1 MILKFELNTI
11 YSETSLENIEKQK
24 QNFTN
29 IIAVWNRDYIDE
41 AELKKENNE
50 REDIYTYEG
59 FSDEEILYYYL
70 NRQTHFD
77 QEKRIKDE
85 SRILYAR
92 DLSQFYFF
100 IKQSTEFLQQ
110 DVKDFKDGQVWRNL
124 RKRHIRNYQKWLSQ
138 EAISYQSKEK
148 YKVSTISRKLGVIRS
163 YLKWLYEIQY
173 IQEPLHVEI
182 LSATV
187 NKKHKPKR
195 ELSYE
200 EVKQLLNYYK
210 DNEINYALLS
220 VLATTGLR
228 VAEVAHAKWEDL
240 EYDAIRGRYY
250 LTVDTKGDNERI
262 VSINKEI
269 FNRIVAFRI
278 RRRLPVDI
286 GNKNGK
292 TIFQTKNHTAYRENY
307 LSQYISKI
315 IKDTKLPFTENIRIT
330 PHFFRHF
337 YVQYLYD
344 YKGLAPHVI
353 AAAVGHKN
361 DRTTKENYL
370 KQRLTKDNDA
380 GNLIDE
386 DEF

>member
-1 MILKFELNTI
+1 MNFKLNTI
-11 YSETSLENIEKQK
+11 HGETYLENIEKQK
-24 QNFTN
+24 QNFSN
-29 IIAVWNRDYIDE
+29 IIAIWNQDYINE
-41 AELKKENNE
+41 AEFKKENNE
-50 REDIYTYEG
+50 RENSYTYEG

-77 QEKRIKDE
+77 QEKRIKDA
-85 SRILYAR
+85 SRTLYAR

-110 DVKDFKDGQVWRNL
+110 DVKDYVVGQVWRNL

-148 YKVSTISRKLGVIRS
+148 YKTSTISRKLGVIRS

-182 LSATV
+182 LSTTV
-187 NKKHKPKR
+187 NKHHKPKR

-200 EVKQLLNYYK
+200 EVKQLLHCYK

-262 VSINKEI
+262 VSINKDI
-269 FNRIVAFRI
+269 FKRIIAFRI
-278 RRRLPVDI
+278 RRRLPVNI
-286 GNKNGK
+286 GNKNGG
-292 TIFQTKNHTAYRENY
+292 TIFQTKNYTAYRENY

-344 YKGLAPHVI
+344 YKGLAPHII

-380 GNLIDE
+380 GNLILE

>member
-1 MILKFELNTI
+1 MLKFELNSI
-11 YSETSLENIEKQK
+11 HNETSLENIENNK
-24 QNFTN
+24 QNFVN
-29 IIAVWNRDYIDE
+29 IISVWNRDYIDN
-41 AELKKENNE
+41 AEFKKENNE
-50 REDIYTYEG
+50 REDFYTYEG

-85 SRILYAR
+85 SRTLYAR

-148 YKVSTISRKLGVIRS
+148 YKTSTVSRKLGVVRS

-173 IQEPLHVEI
+173 IHEPLHVEI
-182 LSATV
+182 LSTTV
-187 NKKHKPKR
+187 NEQHKPKR

-210 DNEINYALLS
+210 NNEINYGLLS

-228 VAEVAHAKWEDL
+228 VAEVAHAKWENL

-250 LTVDTKGDNERI
+250 LTVDTKGNNERI

-286 GNKNGK
+286 GNKDGK

-344 YKGLAPHVI
+344 YKGLAPHLI

-380 GNLIDE
+380 GNLINE

>member
-1 MILKFELNTI
+1 MKFEINTLHKD
-11 YSETSLENIEKQK
+11 SSLEIIEKQK
-24 QNFTN
+24 QEFAN
-29 IIAVWNRDYIDE
+29 IIAIWNEDILKQ
-41 AELKKENNE
+41 AEQRKENNE
-50 REDIYTYEG
+50 REDKQTYDS

-77 QEKRIKDE
+77 KEKRIKDN
-85 SRILYAR
+85 SRVLYAR

-100 IKQSTEFLQQ
+100 VTKSTEFLQQ
-110 DVKDFKDGQVWRNL
+110 DVKDYEDDRIWRNL
-124 RKRHIRNYQKWLSQ
+124 RKRHIRNYQRWLSE
-138 EAISYQSKEK
+138 EAVSYQSKEK
-148 YKVSTISRKLGVIRS
+148 YKASTISRKLGVIRS

-182 LSATV
+182 LSTTV
-187 NKKHKPKR
+187 NKHHKPKR

-200 EVKQLLNYYK
+200 EVKQLLHYYK

-240 EYDAIRGRYY
+240 EYDDIRGRYY
-250 LTVDTKGDNERI
+250 LTVDTKGDDERI

-278 RRRLPVDI
+278 RRRLPINI
-286 GNKNGK
+286 GNKNGG
-292 TIFQTKNHTAYRENY
+292 TIFQTKNHSAYRENY
-307 LSQYISKI
+307 LSQYVSKV
-315 IKDTKLPFTENIRIT
+315 IKDTKLAFTENIRIT

-344 YKGLAPHVI
+344 YKGLAPHII

-380 GNLIDE
+380 GNLISE

>member
-1 MILKFELNTI
+1 MKFELNSI
-11 YSETSLENIEKQK
+11 HNETSLENIENNK
-24 QNFTN
+24 QNFVN
-29 IIAVWNRDYIDE
+29 IISVWNRDYIDN
-41 AELKKENNE
+41 AEFKKENNE
-50 REDIYTYEG
+50 REDFYTYEG

-77 QEKRIKDE
+77 QEKRIKDV
-85 SRILYAR
+85 SRTLYAR

-110 DVKDFKDGQVWRNL
+110 DVKDFKNGQVWRNL
-124 RKRHIRNYQKWLSQ
+124 RKRHIRNYQRWLSQ

-148 YKVSTISRKLGVIRS
+148 YKTSTVSRKLGVIRS
-163 YLKWLYEIQY
+163 YLRWLYEIQY
-173 IQEPLHVEI
+173 IHEPLHVEI
-182 LSATV
+182 LSTTV
-187 NKKHKPKR
+187 NEQHKPKR

-200 EVKQLLNYYK
+200 EVKQLLNFYK
-210 DNEINYALLS
+210 DNEINYGLLS

-240 EYDAIRGRYY
+240 EYDTIRGRYY
-250 LTVDTKGDNERI
+250 LTVDTKGDGERI

-380 GNLIDE
+380 GNLIKE

>member
-1 MILKFELNTI
+1 MKFELNSI
-11 YSETSLENIEKQK
+11 HNETSLENNK
-24 QNFTN
+24 QNFVN
-29 IIAVWNRDYIDE
+29 IISVWNRDYIDK
-41 AELKKENNE
+41 AEFKKDNNE
-50 REDIYTYEG
+50 REDFYTYEG

-70 NRQTHFD
+70 NRQIHFD

-85 SRILYAR
+85 SRTLYAR

-100 IKQSTEFLQQ
+100 IKQSTKFLQQ
-110 DVKDFKDGQVWRNL
+110 DVKDFKNGQFWRNL
-124 RKRHIRNYQKWLSQ
+124 RKRHIRNYQRWLSQ

-148 YKVSTISRKLGVIRS
+148 YKTSTVSRKLGVVRS
-163 YLKWLYEIQY
+163 YLRWLYEIQY
-173 IQEPLHVEI
+173 IHEPLHVEI
-182 LSATV
+182 LSTTV
-187 NKKHKPKR
+187 NEQHKPKR

-200 EVKQLLNYYK
+200 EVKQLLNFFK
-210 DNEINYALLS
+210 DNEINYGLLS

-380 GNLIDE
+380 GNLIKE

>member
-1 MILKFELNTI
+1 MKFELNTI
-11 YSETSLENIEKQK
+11 HSETSLENIEKQK
-24 QNFTN
+24 QNFAN
-29 IIAVWNRDYIDE
+29 IIAIWNEDILKQ
-41 AELKKENNE
+41 AEQRKENNE
-50 REDIYTYEG
+50 REDKQTYDS

-77 QEKRIKDE
+77 KEKRIKDN
-85 SRILYAR
+85 SRVLYAR

-100 IKQSTEFLQQ
+100 VTKSTEFLQQ
-110 DVKDFKDGQVWRNL
+110 DVKDYEDDRIWRNL
-124 RKRHIRNYQKWLSQ
+124 RKRHIRNYQRWLSE
-138 EAISYQSKEK
+138 EAVSYQSKEK
-148 YKVSTISRKLGVIRS
+148 YKASTISRKLGVIRS

-182 LSATV
+182 LSTTV
-187 NKKHKPKR
+187 NKHHKPKR

-200 EVKQLLNYYK
+200 EVKQLLHYYK

-240 EYDAIRGRYY
+240 EYDDIRGRYY

-278 RRRLPVDI
+278 RRRLPVNI
-286 GNKNGK
+286 GNKNGG

-370 KQRLTKDNDA
+370 KQRLTKDNDV
-380 GNLIDE
+380 GNLIGD

>member
-1 MILKFELNTI
+1 MKFELNTI
-11 YSETSLENIEKQK
+11 HSETSLENIEKQK
-24 QNFTN
+24 QNFAN
-29 IIAVWNRDYIDE
+29 IIAIWNEDILKQ
-41 AELKKENNE
+41 AEQRKENNE
-50 REDIYTYEG
+50 REDKQTYDS

-77 QEKRIKDE
+77 KEKRIKDN
-85 SRILYAR
+85 SRVLYAR

-100 IKQSTEFLQQ
+100 VKKSTEFLQQ
-110 DVKDFKDGQVWRNL
+110 DVKDYEDDRIWKNL
-124 RKRHIRNYQKWLSQ
+124 RKRHIRNYQRWLSE
-138 EAISYQSKEK
+138 EAVSYQSKEK
-148 YKVSTISRKLGVIRS
+148 YKASTISRKLGVIRS

-182 LSATV
+182 LSTTV
-187 NKKHKPKR
+187 NKHHKPKR

-200 EVKQLLNYYK
+200 EVKQLLHYYK

-240 EYDAIRGRYY
+240 EYDDIRGRYY

-278 RRRLPVDI
+278 RRRLPVNI
-286 GNKNGK
+286 GNKNGG
-292 TIFQTKNHTAYRENY
+292 TIFQTKNHSAYRENY
-307 LSQYISKI
+307 LSQYISKV
-315 IKDTKLPFTENIRIT
+315 IKDTKLAFTENIRIT

-380 GNLIDE
+380 GNLISE

>member
-1 MILKFELNTI
+1 MKFELNSI
-11 YSETSLENIEKQK
+11 HNETFLENIENNK
-24 QNFTN
+24 QNFVN
-29 IIAVWNRDYIDE
+29 IISVWNRDYIDK
-41 AELKKENNE
+41 AEFKKDNNE
-50 REDIYTYEG
+50 REDFYTYEG

-85 SRILYAR
+85 SRTLYAR

-110 DVKDFKDGQVWRNL
+110 DVKDFKNDQVWRNL

-148 YKVSTISRKLGVIRS
+148 YKTSTVSRKLGVVRS

-173 IQEPLHVEI
+173 IHEPLHVEI
-182 LSATV
+182 LSTTV
-187 NKKHKPKR
+187 NEQHKPKR

-210 DNEINYALLS
+210 NNEINYGLLS

-292 TIFQTKNHTAYRENY
+292 TIFQTKKHTAYRENY

-315 IKDTKLPFTENIRIT
+315 IKDTKLPFTDNIRIT

-344 YKGLAPHVI
+344 YKGLAPHII

-380 GNLIDE
+380 GNLIME

>member
-1 MILKFELNTI
+1 MKFELNTVH
-11 YSETSLENIEKQK
+11 SETSLENIEKQK
-24 QNFTN
+24 QNFAN
-29 IIAVWNRDYIDE
+29 IISLWNRDYIDE
-41 AELKKENNE
+41 AEFKKENNE
-50 REDIYTYEG
+50 REDTYTYEG

-70 NRQTHFD
+70 NRQKHFD

-85 SRILYAR
+85 SRTLYAR

-110 DVKDFKDGQVWRNL
+110 DVKDYRVGQVWRNL

-138 EAISYQSKEK
+138 EANSNQSKEK
-148 YKVSTISRKLGVIRS
+148 YKPSTISRKLGVIRS
-163 YLKWLYEIQY
+163 YLRWLYEIQY
-173 IQEPLHVEI
+173 IREPLHVEI
-182 LSATV
+182 LSTTV
-187 NKKHKPKR
+187 DKQHKPNR

-200 EVKQLLNYYK
+200 EVKQLLSYYK

-250 LTVDTKGDNERI
+250 LTADTKGDNERI

-269 FNRIVAFRI
+269 FNRIAAFRI

-286 GNKNGK
+286 GNKNGG

-380 GNLIDE
+380 GNLIKE

>member
-1 MILKFELNTI
+1 MNFELNTI
-11 YSETSLENIEKQK
+11 HNETYLENIEKQK
-24 QNFTN
+24 QNFAN
-29 IIAVWNRDYIDE
+29 IIALWNQDYINE
-41 AELKKENNE
+41 AEFKKDNNE
-50 REDIYTYEG
+50 REDFYTYEG

-77 QEKRIKDE
+77 QEKGIKDE
-85 SRILYAR
+85 SRTLYAR

-110 DVKDFKDGQVWRNL
+110 DVKDFKDGQIWRNL

-148 YKVSTISRKLGVIRS
+148 YKTSTVSRKLGVVRS

-173 IQEPLHVEI
+173 IHEPLHVEI
-182 LSATV
+182 LSTTV
-187 NKKHKPKR
+187 NEQHKPKR

-210 DNEINYALLS
+210 NNEINYGLLS

-250 LTVDTKGDNERI
+250 LTVNTKGDNERI

-286 GNKNGK
+286 GNPNGQ

-315 IKDTKLPFTENIRIT
+315 IKDTKLPFTKNMRIT

-344 YKGLAPHVI
+344 YKGLAPHII

-380 GNLIDE
+380 GNLIGE
-386 DEF
+386 NEF

>member
-1 MILKFELNTI
+1 MKFEMKTLNKD
-11 YSETSLENIEKQK
+11 SSLEIIEKQK
-24 QNFTN
+24 QEFAN
-29 IIAVWNRDYIDE
+29 IIAIWNEDILKQ
-41 AELKKENNE
+41 AEQRKENNE
-50 REDIYTYEG
+50 REDKQTYDS

-77 QEKRIKDE
+77 KEKRIKDN
-85 SRILYAR
+85 SRVLYAR

-100 IKQSTEFLQQ
+100 VKKSTEFLQQ
-110 DVKDFKDGQVWRNL
+110 DVKDYEDDRIWKNL
-124 RKRHIRNYQKWLSQ
+124 RKRHIRNYQRWLSE
-138 EAISYQSKEK
+138 EAVSYQSKEK
-148 YKVSTISRKLGVIRS
+148 YKASTISRKLGVIRS

-182 LSATV
+182 LSTTV
-187 NKKHKPKR
+187 NKHHKPKR

-200 EVKQLLNYYK
+200 EVKQLLHYYK

-240 EYDAIRGRYY
+240 EYDDIRGRYY

-278 RRRLPVDI
+278 RRRLPI
-286 GNKNGK
+286 NNGNKNGG
-292 TIFQTKNHTAYRENY
+292 TIFQTKNHSAYRENY
-307 LSQYISKI
+307 LSQYISKV
-315 IKDTKLPFTENIRIT
+315 IKDTKLAFTENIRIT

-361 DRTTKENYL
+361 NRTTKEDYL

-380 GNLIDE
+380 GNLISE

>member
-1 MILKFELNTI
+1 MKFELNTI
-11 YSETSLENIEKQK
+11 HSENSLENIEQQK
-24 QNFTN
+24 KNFIN
-29 IIAVWNRDYIDE
+29 ILASWNPDYINK
-41 AELKKENNE
+41 AEFKKENNE
-50 REDIYTYEG
+50 RENTYTYEG

-77 QEKRIKDE
+77 QEKRIKDA
-85 SRILYAR
+85 SRMLYTR
-92 DLSQFYFF
+92 DVSQFYFF
-100 IKQSTEFLQQ
+100 IKQSTDFLQE
-110 DVKDFKDGQVWRNL
+110 DVRDYCVGQVWRNL

-138 EAISYQSKEK
+138 EAISYQSKEN
-148 YKVSTISRKLGVIRS
+148 YKAATISRKLSVIRS
-163 YLKWLYEIQY
+163 YLKWLYEIRY
-173 IQEPLHVEI
+173 IQEPLHIEI
-182 LSATV
+182 FSTIV
-187 NKKHKPKR
+187 TQQHKPKR
-195 ELSYE
+195 EISYE
-200 EVKQLLNYYK
+200 EVKQLLEYYK

-228 VAEVAHAKWEDL
+228 VAEIAHAKWEEL
-240 EYDAIRGRYY
+240 EYDTIRERYY
-250 LTVDTKGDNERI
+250 LTVNTKGDNERI
-262 VSINKEI
+262 VSMNKEI
-269 FNRIVAFRI
+269 FKRVVAFRI

-286 GNKNGK
+286 GNKNGG

-315 IKDTKLPFTENIRIT
+315 IKDTQLPFTEHIRIT

-344 YKGLAPHVI
+344 YKKLAPHVI

-380 GNLIDE
+380 GNLIME

>member
-1 MILKFELNTI
+1 MKFELNTI
-11 YSETSLENIEKQK
+11 HSETSLENIEKQK
-24 QNFTN
+24 QNFAN
-29 IIAVWNRDYIDE
+29 IIAIWNEDILKQ
-41 AELKKENNE
+41 AEQRKENNE
-50 REDIYTYEG
+50 REDKQTYDS

-77 QEKRIKDE
+77 KEKRIKDN
-85 SRILYAR
+85 SRVLYAR

-100 IKQSTEFLQQ
+100 VKKSTEFLQQ
-110 DVKDFKDGQVWRNL
+110 DVKDYEDDRIWKNL
-124 RKRHIRNYQKWLSQ
+124 RKRHIRNYQRWLSE
-138 EAISYQSKEK
+138 EAVSYQSKEK
-148 YKVSTISRKLGVIRS
+148 YKASTISRKLGVIRS

-182 LSATV
+182 LSTTV
-187 NKKHKPKR
+187 NKHHKPKR

-200 EVKQLLNYYK
+200 EVKQLLHYYK

-240 EYDAIRGRYY
+240 EYDDIRGRYY

-278 RRRLPVDI
+278 RRRLPINI
-286 GNKNGK
+286 GNKNGG
-292 TIFQTKNHTAYRENY
+292 TIFQTKNHSAYRENY
-307 LSQYISKI
+307 LSQYVSKV
-315 IKDTKLPFTENIRIT
+315 IKDTKLAFTENIRIT

-344 YKGLAPHVI
+344 YKGLAPHII

-380 GNLIDE
+380 GNLISE

>member
-1 MILKFELNTI
+1 MKFELNSI
-11 YSETSLENIEKQK
+11 HNETFLENIENNK
-24 QNFTN
+24 QNFVN
-29 IIAVWNRDYIDE
+29 IISVWNRDYIDK
-41 AELKKENNE
+41 AEFKKDNNE
-50 REDIYTYEG
+50 REDFYTYEG

-85 SRILYAR
+85 SRTLYAR

-110 DVKDFKDGQVWRNL
+110 DVKDFKNDQVWRNL

-148 YKVSTISRKLGVIRS
+148 YKTSTVSRKLGVVRS

-173 IQEPLHVEI
+173 IHEPLHVEI
-182 LSATV
+182 LSTTV
-187 NKKHKPKR
+187 NEQHKPKR

-210 DNEINYALLS
+210 NNEINYGLLS

-292 TIFQTKNHTAYRENY
+292 TIFQTKKHTAYRENY

-344 YKGLAPHVI
+344 YKGLAPHII

-380 GNLIDE
+380 GNLIME

>member
-1 MILKFELNTI
+1 MIFELDSIHN
-11 YSETSLENIEKQK
+11 ETSLENIEKQK
-24 QNFTN
+24 QKFTN
-29 IIAVWNRDYIDE
+29 IIALWNRDYINE
-41 AELKKENNE
+41 AEFKKENNE
-50 REDIYTYEG
+50 RKDTYTYEG
-59 FSDEEILYYYL
+59 FSNEEILYYYL

-77 QEKRIKDE
+77 QEKRIKDA

-100 IKQSTEFLQQ
+100 VKQSTDFLQK
-110 DVKDFKDGQVWRNL
+110 DVTDFEVGQVWRNL
-124 RKRHIRNYQKWLSQ
+124 RRRHIRNYQKWLSQ

-148 YKVSTISRKLGVIRS
+148 YKSSTISRKLGVIRS
-163 YLKWLYEIQY
+163 YLKWLYEIQF
-173 IQEPLHVEI
+173 IQQPLHVEI
-182 LSATV
+182 LSTTV
-187 NKKHKPKR
+187 NKQHKPKR

-228 VAEVAHAKWEDL
+228 VAEVAHAMWEDL
-240 EYDAIRGRYY
+240 EYDDLRGRYY

-269 FNRIVAFRI
+269 FNRIISFRI
-278 RRRLPVDI
+278 RRRLPIDV
-286 GNKNGK
+286 GNKNGG
-292 TIFQTKNHTAYRENY
+292 TIFQTKKHTAYRENY

-315 IKDTKLPFTENIRIT
+315 IKDTELSFTENIRIT

-380 GNLIDE
+380 GNLINE
-386 DEF
+386 EEF

>member
-1 MILKFELNTI
+1 MKFEINTLHKD
-11 YSETSLENIEKQK
+11 SSLEIIEKQK
-24 QNFTN
+24 QEFAN
-29 IIAVWNRDYIDE
+29 IIAIWNEDILKQ
-41 AELKKENNE
+41 AEQRKETNE
-50 REDIYTYEG
+50 REDKQTYDG

-77 QEKRIKDE
+77 KEKRIKDN

-100 IKQSTEFLQQ
+100 IKKSTEFLQQ
-110 DVKDFKDGQVWRNL
+110 DVKDYEDGCVWKNL
-124 RKRHIRNYQKWLSQ
+124 RKRHIRNYQRWLSE

-148 YKVSTISRKLGVIRS
+148 YKPSTISRKLSVIRS
-163 YLKWLYEIQY
+163 YLKWLYEIGY

-182 LSATV
+182 LSTTV
-187 NKKHKPKR
+187 GKHHKPKR
-195 ELSYE
+195 DLSYE
-200 EVKQLLNYYK
+200 EVKQLLRYYQ

-220 VLATTGLR
+220 ILATTGLR

-240 EYDAIRGRYY
+240 EFDSMRDRYY
-250 LTVDTKGDNERI
+250 LTVDTKGNSERI

-269 FNRIVAFRI
+269 FHRIVSFRI
-278 RRRLPVDI
+278 RRRLPINI
-286 GNKNGK
+286 GNKNGG
-292 TIFQTKNHTAYRENY
+292 TIFQTKNRTAYRENY
-307 LSQYISKI
+307 LSQYITKI
-315 IKDTKLPFTENIRIT
+315 IKDTELPFTKDIRIT

-344 YKGLAPHVI
+344 YKELPPHLI
-353 AAAVGHKN
+353 AAAVGHKD

-370 KQRLTKDNDA
+370 KQRLIKDTDA
-380 GNLIDE
+380 GNLIGE

>member
-1 MILKFELNTI
+1 MTIELNSI
-11 YSETSLENIEKQK
+11 HNETSLENIEKQK
-24 QNFTN
+24 QKFTN
-29 IIAVWNRDYIDE
+29 IIALWNRDYIIE
-41 AELKKENNE
+41 AEFKKENNE
-50 REDIYTYEG
+50 RKGTYTYEG

-70 NRQTHFD
+70 NRQKHFD
-77 QEKRIKDE
+77 QEKRIKDA
-85 SRILYAR
+85 SRTLYAR

-100 IKQSTEFLQQ
+100 VKQSTDFLQK
-110 DVKDFKDGQVWRNL
+110 DVTDFEVGQVWRNL
-124 RKRHIRNYQKWLSQ
+124 RRRHIRNYQKWLSQ

-148 YKVSTISRKLGVIRS
+148 YKSSTISRKLGVIRS
-163 YLKWLYEIQY
+163 YLKWLYEIQF

-182 LSATV
+182 LSTTV
-187 NKKHKPKR
+187 NKQHKPKR

-228 VAEVAHAKWEDL
+228 VAEVTHAMWEDL
-240 EYDAIRGRYY
+240 EYDDLRGRYY

-269 FNRIVAFRI
+269 FNRIISFRI
-278 RRRLPVDI
+278 RRRLPIDV
-286 GNKNGK
+286 GNKNGG
-292 TIFQTKNHTAYRENY
+292 TIFQTKKHTAYRENY

-315 IKDTKLPFTENIRIT
+315 IKDTELSFTENIRIT

-380 GNLIDE
+380 GNLINE
-386 DEF
+386 EEF

>member
-1 MILKFELNTI
+1 MEFKLNKI
-11 YSETSLENIEKQK
+11 HSETYLENIEKQK
-24 QNFTN
+24 QNFSN
-29 IIAVWNRDYIDE
+29 IIAIWNQDYINE
-41 AELKKENNE
+41 AEFKKENNE
-50 REDIYTYEG
+50 REDSYTYEG

-77 QEKRIKDE
+77 KEKRIKDA
-85 SRILYAR
+85 SRTLYAR

-110 DVKDFKDGQVWRNL
+110 DVKDYEVGQVWRNL

-148 YKVSTISRKLGVIRS
+148 YKTSTISRKLGVIRS

-182 LSATV
+182 LSTTV
-187 NKKHKPKR
+187 NKHHKPKR

-200 EVKQLLNYYK
+200 EVKQLLHYYK

-220 VLATTGLR
+220 ILATTGLR

-269 FNRIVAFRI
+269 FSRIVAFRI

-286 GNKNGK
+286 GNNNGG
-292 TIFQTKNHTAYRENY
+292 TIFQTKKRTAYRENY

-315 IKDTKLPFTENIRIT
+315 IKDTQLSFTENIRIT

-344 YKGLAPHVI
+344 YKKLPPHLI

-380 GNLIDE
+380 GNLIGDG
-386 DEF
+386 EF

>member
-1 MILKFELNTI
+1 MKIELNMI
-11 YSETSLENIEKQK
+11 HNETSLENMEKLK
-24 QNFTN
+24 QNFSN
-29 IIAVWNRDYIDE
+29 IIALWNRDYIDA

-50 REDIYTYEG
+50 RKDTYTYEG

-70 NRQTHFD
+70 NRQTHFE
-77 QEKRIKDE
+77 QEKRIRDS
-85 SRILYAR
+85 SRTLYAR

-100 IKQSTEFLQQ
+100 IKQSAEFLQK
-110 DVKDFKDGQVWRNL
+110 DVKDYKVNQVWRNL

-138 EAISYQSKEK
+138 EAISYQSKNK
-148 YKVSTISRKLGVIRS
+148 YKPSTISRKLVVIRS

-173 IQEPLHVEI
+173 IQDPLHVEI
-182 LSATV
+182 LSTTV
-187 NKKHKPKR
+187 KKHHKPKR

-200 EVKQLLNYYK
+200 EVKQLLHYHKN
-210 DNEINYALLS
+210 NEINYALLS

-228 VAEVAHAKWEDL
+228 VAEVAHARWENL

-250 LTVDTKGDNERI
+250 LKVNTKGDNERI

-269 FNRIVAFRI
+269 FNRIAAFRI
-278 RRRLPVDI
+278 RRRLPIDI
-286 GNKNGK
+286 GNSKGG
-292 TIFQTKNHTAYRENY
+292 TVFQTKNHTAYRENY

-315 IKDTKLPFTENIRIT
+315 IKDTQLPFTENIRIT

-344 YKGLAPHVI
+344 YKGLPPHVI

-380 GNLIDE
+380 GNLILE
-386 DEF
+386 NEF